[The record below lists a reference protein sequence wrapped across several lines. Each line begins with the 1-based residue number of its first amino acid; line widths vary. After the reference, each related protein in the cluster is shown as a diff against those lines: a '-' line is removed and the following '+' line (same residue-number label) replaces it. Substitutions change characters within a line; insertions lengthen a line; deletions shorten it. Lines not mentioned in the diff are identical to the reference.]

1 MSAGRP
7 VRKRVSGFANDIA
20 ALNRLRTALKITP
33 GLDENEARLAIR
45 DLDALVERLAVLHQ
59 SVENRKKSAA

>member
-7 VRKRVSGFANDIA
+7 VRKRVTGFANDIH

-33 GLDENEARLAIR
+33 NLDKNAVALAIQ
-45 DLDALVERLAVLHQ
+45 DLDSLVDKLSALHLEVEKHRQVA
-59 SVENRKKSAA
+59 